1 MKIFN
6 HAHENWL
13 ECSSDIDALTG
24 MRNTGTEI
32 RNISLVTSRSV
43 TTTEIFSIIL
53 LQTRLSQEIL
63 GTTKKP
69 QTIC

>member
-1 MKIFN
+1 MVKIFN
-6 HAHENWL
+6 HAHENWP
-13 ECSSDIDALTG
+13 ECSLDIY
-24 MRNTGTEI
+24 EI

-43 TTTEIFSIIL
+43 TSTEIFSIFL

-63 GTTKKP
+63 RTTKKP

>member
-6 HAHENWL
+6 HAHENWP